1 MLKLLRD
8 QQWLVPQRG
17 ADGIWKLALD
27 KERVAALPQERF
39 RHELVPASVRSL
51 ILTRL
56 SKLSPT
62 ARQLVFA
69 SAVSG
74 IGTGAQRLW
83 QIAEM
88 EEQAGIEALEEAV
101 GSGFLCEEDGWADMP
116 GRYRCTYDLIREVVY
131 TELGTV
137 RRRIMQQR
145 ALVLLHNERE
155 AGVGLAKS
163 TRASR

>member
-1 MLKLLRD
+1 
-8 QQWLVPQRG
+8 
-17 ADGIWKLALD
+17 
-27 KERVAALPQERF
+27 
-39 RHELVPASVRSL
+39 VRSL

-74 IGTGAQRLW
+74 IGTGVQRLW